1 MPKEEFGRRNNL
13 RGLVGFCFL
22 MPLFLL
28 TACENEAKKM
38 EPIKKKVVMIVA
50 SSNFRD
56 EEYLE
61 PKKILESAGIEIKIA
76 SSSLKV
82 SKGYQGTEAKPD
94 ILIDDLKVD
103 EFDAIIFIGGSGA
116 SEYLNSLS
124 AHKVAVETIKKEKIL
139 AAICLAPSI
148 LANAGILH
156 GKRATS
162 FSGERNNLVKKG
174 AIFTSADVEVDGR
187 IITATGPD
195 AAKKFGE
202 TILKLLKE

>member
-1 MPKEEFGRRNNL
+1 MFGRL
-13 RGLVGFCFL
+13 LFL
-22 MPLFLL
+22 TPLFLL
-28 TACENEAKKM
+28 AACEKKM

-61 PKKILESAGIEIKIA
+61 PKKILESAKCEIKVA
-76 SSSLKV
+76 SSSLKI
-82 SKGYQGTEAKPD
+82 SRGYKGTEAKPE
-94 ILIDDLKVD
+94 ILIDNLKVD

-124 AHKVAVETIKKEKIL
+124 AHKVAVNAIEKEKIL

-156 GKRATS
+156 GKRVTS
-162 FSGERNNLVKKG
+162 FSGERSNLVKNG
-174 AIFTSADVEVDGR
+174 AIFTSANVEVDGK
-187 IITATGPD
+187 IITAEGAD

-202 TILKLLKE
+202 AILELLKNDNNSGK

>member
-1 MPKEEFGRRNNL
+1 
-13 RGLVGFCFL
+13 
-22 MPLFLL
+22 
-28 TACENEAKKM
+28 
-38 EPIKKKVVMIVA
+38 MIVA

-61 PKKILESAGIEIKIA
+61 PKKILESERVQIKVC

-82 SKGYQGTEAKPD
+82 SRGYKGTEAKPE
-94 ILIDDLKVD
+94 ILIDNLKVD

-116 SEYLNSLS
+116 SEYLNNLS
-124 AHKVAVETIKKEKIL
+124 AHKVAVDAIEKDKVL

-148 LANAGILH
+148 LANTGILH

-162 FSGERNNLVKKG
+162 FSGEKNNLIKKG
-174 AIFTSADVEVDGR
+174 AIFTQADVEVDGK
-187 IITATGPD
+187 IITATGAE

-202 TILKLLKE
+202 AILKLLKE